1 MDWNLAIEKNTN
13 ALTQIVAGLFVLVGL
28 DNFSAKPPGS
38 RPLTNYAALTRK
50 ANASRRRSACLPAD
64 GGASLAL
71 PATQGGQTNQSSKS
85 SSYNPTPSS
94 SGLTRGST
102 HKPSASLSACAV
114 DPNNCLSVDSRIK
127 SDYDDGNNVC
137 VSKPEPNNFANI
149 TLGPITRRHL
159 VSMLRTAEAALRRL
173 IVLFVKVHGV
183 KASAKTKRT
192 RPLPDFASFGSVA
205 SNRPPV
211 FNLFD
216 PRKRLVFGFDEDTDS
231 NPTNSSSSDLI
242 GGSMHGPRIMF
253 PHTHSVSL
261 GVDPRVKA
269 EDDDGVGS
277 AEKLLK
283 RLAALDHALKTLPQ
297 QAKRLVRTLEQ
308 RKNAPPGIK
317 RIPPIR
323 PGIPP
328 GFRDRGKHEV
338 DDVLRECHGLMRDI
352 QMSPP

>member
-1 MDWNLAIEKNTN
+1 LLRGCLCWLDLIILPPSHPARVRSRTTPRLRARPMPLDGAPLVCR
-13 ALTQIVAGLFVLVGL
+13 LT
-28 DNFSAKPPGS
+28 
-38 RPLTNYAALTRK
+38 AALRLPYLP
-50 ANASRRRSACLPAD
+50 RREGKPIRVPSHP
-64 GGASLAL
+64 
-71 PATQGGQTNQSSKS
+71 
-85 SSYNPTPSS
+85 PTIPP
-94 SGLTRGST
+94 R
-102 HKPSASLSACAV
+102 HP
-114 DPNNCLSVDSRIK
+114 RIK

-261 GVDPRVKA
+261 GVDPRVKT